1 MYFHIFKIRCLTNL
15 HVGSG
20 DINYSVVD
28 KEVEKD
34 PVTTLPMIHASG
46 LKGAFLKHFKD
57 KMSGPDIENIFGA
70 PGKGDV
76 SKPGSYRFLDA
87 HLLARPMRTEEGTAS
102 FINVTT
108 AEIMQN
114 FLNTVEDFSGK
125 SLGKSIPSLNF
136 GNSKFLATEKV
147 CVEGLPTGMLEQKID
162 LINALIGDNYAIA
175 QNMRDYAL
183 PIIARN
189 FMESGISQNLWYE
202 EFVPYG
208 SIFFMVILTPE
219 EECKLDFSAPIQIG
233 GNASVGYGFTK
244 IEKID
249 LSKL

>member
-1 MYFHIFKIRCLTNL
+1 MYFHIFKIKCLTNL

-34 PVTTLPMIHASG
+34 PVTGLPIIHASG
-46 LKGAFLKHFKD
+46 IKGAFLKHFKD
-57 KMSGPDIENIFGA
+57 KMSKADIENIFGA
-70 PGKGDV
+70 PGNEDF

-87 HLLARPMRTEEGTAS
+87 HLLARPMRTEEGDAP

-108 AEIMQN
+108 VEIMKD
-114 FLNTVEDFSGK
+114 FLNTVENFSGK
-125 SLGKSIPSLNF
+125 SLGKSIPSLDF

-147 CVEGLPTGMLEQKID
+147 CVEGAPTERLGQKID

-175 QNMRDYAL
+175 QNMRDYDL

-189 FMESGISQNLWYE
+189 FMNNGISQNLWYE
-202 EFVPYG
+202 EFVPYN
-208 SIFFMVILTPE
+208 SVFFMVILTPE
-219 EECKLDFSAPIQIG
+219 EECKLDFTTPIQIG

-244 IEKID
+244 IDKID